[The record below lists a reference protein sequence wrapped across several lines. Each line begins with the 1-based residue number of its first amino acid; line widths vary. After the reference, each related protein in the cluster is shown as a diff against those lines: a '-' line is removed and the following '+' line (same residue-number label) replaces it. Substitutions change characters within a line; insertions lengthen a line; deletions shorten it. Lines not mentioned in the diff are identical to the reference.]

1 MFINVLNI
9 MHQLK
14 DSNVS
19 FFLVSENLKLLHV
32 GPDEIKF
39 AQNSLFSR
47 HPVMKSWPKDHGKL
61 SQSCHYYFTPLVPN
75 FRSHVFYNIK

>member
-61 SQSCHYYFTPLVPN
+61 SQSCHFLLYTSCAKFQVLGTL
-75 FRSHVFYNIK
+75 